1 MTINVNTSRN
11 EYTATSGQTVFNF
24 TFKIYAATDLNV
36 YVTPAG
42 QECNDVTDLTE
53 AYTVTGVGL
62 EDGGSITLNT
72 GAGANDLVTI
82 VSAIPSS
89 RTTDYQSNGD
99 FTPET
104 VNNDINRAISLIKQ
118 VESKANRSLLS
129 SECLQG
135 PKPLTLPKPEP
146 GEFIRWKADVS
157 GLENVPGS
165 AIAEEVIV
173 ETDYAIAATA
183 ASAAAAL
190 VSEGNA
196 LTYRDAAQAAQAA
209 AEAAQTAAETA
220 YDNFDDR
227 YLGSFT
233 TAAEPT
239 LDNDGAALLDGALY
253 WNTTVPELRVYDLN
267 TTTWVGISTGYQDKA
282 DIDALGIDADTV
294 DGYEGVALKSGRKNY
309 IINGNFDIWQ
319 RGTTVGDGSTVLND
333 EFLADRWLCNDGVGG
348 NFILSQEVF
357 TLGQT
362 DVPDNPKYFHRL
374 DFPTT
379 APSDAGYMSQYIESA
394 RTLSGKTATLT
405 FYAKGTISG
414 NITVDIVQNFG
425 TGGSPS
431 ASVIT
436 AIDTITLTTSWV
448 KHEFTIA
455 IPSITGK
462 TGGTDGNSY
471 LQVRLQTPSSAT
483 GQLDIAQVQLEEG
496 SVATDFEYRP
506 IGEELALC
514 QRYYEIIRGKRIT
527 GVTFTPN
534 GDTRAN
540 LPFKTE
546 KRETP
551 TISQTGS
558 LNVIGTGSNSSITN
572 IGLGTISL
580 ASTTHTAYINNVSNY
595 SAFAG
600 TGSVMSWGDNGGGN
614 WTVYAD
620 AEL

>member
-24 TFKIYAATDLNV
+24 TFKIYTATDLNV

-82 VSAIPSS
+82 ASAIPTS

-104 VNNDINRAISLIKQ
+104 VNNDIDRAISLIKQ

-135 PKPLTLPKPEP
+135 PKPLTLPRPAS
-146 GEFIRWKADVS
+146 GEFVRWKSDLS

-196 LTYRDAAQAAQAA
+196 LTYRDAAQAAQTA

-253 WNTTVPELRVYDLN
+253 WNTTVPELRVYDL
-267 TTTWVGISTGYQDKA
+267 TGTSWVSTQTYTPTKA
-282 DIDALGIDADTV
+282 DIDALNINADTL
-294 DGYEGVALKSGRKNY
+294 DNLN
-309 IINGNFDIWQ
+309 
-319 RGTTVGDGSTVLND
+319 STA
-333 EFLADRWLCNDGVGG
+333 FG
-348 NFILSQEVF
+348 
-357 TLGQT
+357 
-362 DVPDNPKYFHRL
+362 RL
-374 DFPTT
+374 DTANDWTATQSYNPVLLTDAPTINWDMAT
-379 APSDAGYMSQYIESA
+379 SPSAIVLLSANRTMGNPTNVKAGNWYTLRIYHSGAP
-394 RTLSGKTATLT
+394 RTLAWSSYWKFRGNGAPELSTLAGKTDLLT
-405 FYAKGTISG
+405 FYARSSTVLSFIGISK
-414 NITVDIVQNFG
+414 D
-425 TGGSPS
+425 
-431 ASVIT
+431 IT
-436 AIDTITLTTSWV
+436 A
-448 KHEFTIA
+448 A
-455 IPSITGK
+455 
-462 TGGTDGNSY
+462 
-471 LQVRLQTPSSAT
+471 
-483 GQLDIAQVQLEEG
+483 
-496 SVATDFEYRP
+496 
-506 IGEELALC
+506 
-514 QRYYEIIRGKRIT
+514 
-527 GVTFTPN
+527 
-534 GDTRAN
+534 
-540 LPFKTE
+540 
-546 KRETP
+546 
-551 TISQTGS
+551 
-558 LNVIGTGSNSSITN
+558 
-572 IGLGTISL
+572 
-580 ASTTHTAYINNVSNY
+580 
-595 SAFAG
+595 
-600 TGSVMSWGDNGGGN
+600 
-614 WTVYAD
+614 
-620 AEL
+620 